1 MRSGTGSHTGLSV
14 ARFPENRR
22 IPVTGDFLSGENLY
36 QDVVAYSSFGDHRT
50 ATDGEEKTT
59 DWMAERFSACGL
71 DISFQTFS
79 QETYFVSNTY
89 LTINGREADCFPL
102 WPPTWTG
109 KTPVRGQLVA
119 TETGQDIP
127 EGSIALFK
135 PSFSYGAPSFSNEGD
150 NAAIRA
156 AAEAGAVAVV
166 VISNGPS
173 DGMHAYNTADGTARR
188 PIPVVLTPKRNEA
201 VLASTAER
209 HAEVSLLLDGTDMP
223 QAQPRNII
231 AKLDHGDDIIVIS
244 TPKSG
249 WFTCAG
255 ERGPGVALSLALAR
269 WASERD
275 STVSYLFDANS
286 GHETIGTGIKR
297 FIEDLAPS
305 PERTLAWIHLGAT
318 IATWDW
324 KETAGGLVKRAR
336 PEDYRVICSSE
347 ELLPLLNTAMAG
359 LPGLEPR
366 AGQGI
371 GEMREVIRMGYRGF
385 GVNGGPYRYFHTP
398 EDRPEVGTAPELL
411 EPMATALVRALE
423 LLEEKGKP
431 QA

>member
-1 MRSGTGSHTGLSV
+1 MTSH
-14 ARFPENRR
+14 
-22 IPVTGDFLSGENLY
+22 FLSGENLY
-36 QDVVAYSSFGDHRT
+36 QDVVTYSSFGDHRT

-71 DISFQTFS
+71 DVSLQTFS
-79 QETYFVSNTY
+79 QETYFVDNTF
-89 LTINGREADCFPL
+89 LTVDREEMGCFPL

-109 KTPVRGQLVA
+109 QTPVQGRLIA
-119 TETGQDIP
+119 TNTGRDIP
-127 EGSIALFK
+127 EGSIVLLK
-135 PSFSYGAPSFSNEGD
+135 PSFSHGAPAFSNEED

-156 AAEAGAVAVV
+156 AAGAGAIAAV

-173 DGMHAYNTADGTARR
+173 DGIHAYNTPTETARW
-188 PIPVVLTPKRNEA
+188 PIPVVLTPKQNEA
-201 VLASTAER
+201 ALVKAAER
-209 HAEVSLLLDGTDMP
+209 HGEVSLLLDGTDIP
-223 QAQPRNII
+223 KAQPRNII
-231 AKLDHGDDIIVIS
+231 AKLNRGDDIIVIS

-269 WASERD
+269 WASERNSD
-275 STVSYLFDANS
+275 VSYLFDANT
-286 GHETIGTGIKR
+286 GHETGGTGIRR
-297 FIEDLAPS
+297 FLEDLAPS
-305 PERTLAWIHLGAT
+305 PDRTLAWIHLGAN

-324 KETAGGLVKRAR
+324 EETAGGLVKRAR
-336 PEDYRVICSSE
+336 PEDYRVVCSSE
-347 ELLPLLNTAMAG
+347 ELLPLLNSALAV
-359 LPGLEPR
+359 LPGLKPR
-366 AGQGI
+366 AGRGI

-398 EDRPEVGTAPELL
+398 EDVPGVGTAPGLL
-411 EPMATALVRALE
+411 EPMAAALVRALE

>member
-1 MRSGTGSHTGLSV
+1 MTS
-14 ARFPENRR
+14 
-22 IPVTGDFLSGENLY
+22 DFLSGECLY
-36 QDVVAYSSFGDHRT
+36 QDVVTYSSFGDHRT
-50 ATDGEEKTT
+50 AIDGEEQTT

-71 DISFQTFS
+71 DVSFQTFS
-79 QETYFVSNTY
+79 QETYFVSNTC
-89 LTINGREADCFPL
+89 LTANSKEMDCFPL

-109 KTPVRGQLVA
+109 QTPVRGQLVA
-119 TETGQDIP
+119 TDTGRDIP
-127 EGSIALFK
+127 EGSIVLLK
-135 PSFSYGAPSFSNEGD
+135 PSFNYGAPAFSNEED
-150 NAAIRA
+150 NVAIRA
-156 AAEAGAVAVV
+156 AAGAGAIASV
-166 VISNGPS
+166 VIGNGPS
-173 DGMHAYNTADGTARR
+173 DGMHAYNTPDGAARW

-201 VLASTAER
+201 VLVSAVER
-209 HAEVSLLLDGTDMP
+209 HAEVSLLLDGTDIP

-231 AKLDHGDDIIVIS
+231 AKLNRGDDIIVIS

-275 STVSYLFDANS
+275 SNVSYLFDANS
-286 GHETIGTGIKR
+286 GHETDGTGIRR
-297 FIEDLAPS
+297 FLEDLAPS
-305 PERTLAWIHLGAT
+305 PDRTLAWIHLGAN

-324 KETAGGLVKRAR
+324 EEAAGGLVKRAR

-347 ELLPLLNTAMAG
+347 ELLPLLSTALAV

-366 AGQGI
+366 AGRGI

-398 EDRPEVGTAPELL
+398 EDVPEVGTAPELL
-411 EPMATALVRALE
+411 EPMAAALVRALE
-423 LLEEKGKP
+423 LLESERES
-431 QA
+431 QT